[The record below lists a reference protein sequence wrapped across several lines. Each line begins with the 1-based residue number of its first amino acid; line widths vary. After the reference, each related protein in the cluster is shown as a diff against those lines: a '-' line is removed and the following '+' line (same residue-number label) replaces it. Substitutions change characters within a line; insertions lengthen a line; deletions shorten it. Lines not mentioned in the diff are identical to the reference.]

1 MPTAKKKKI
10 RGKKNKKQEKK
21 NETSTLTIQQ
31 YSGLAGY
38 ESTYPPPWKVVDMIR
53 NGNIVPDIY
62 KVLKYADK
70 DASAYRQSLL
80 DRGLISAL
88 LGCFSSCDV
97 ILCTNDNMTIYPD
110 EERSVLSPAYWF
122 CVLASILM
130 ELFLPEGNTGESIRL
145 EIASGIG
152 SVVRCISDDVK
163 RQFFLSEKH
172 WFLSAVRMLEVIDRV
187 SCAQEREVIEELIS
201 HQGGMLMTF
210 LIQAFFWRSHR
221 KDIVQKA
228 SSYKMSFSYFDNVE
242 GYAMNILV
250 DIVAALDEGIA
261 GVLYFSDK
269 GGVEVIKQ
277 MATTHIVNQECE
289 DSAQFVFALLD
300 IIKSKEFIKKPPKEK
315 SAYHTLLDAIVV
327 SGCIDDK
334 VIQEVISIAATTTD
348 EELATETINTCFDML
363 CVRTGLELK
372 GSGHQAKEDDLKFAC
387 GINKGLIEMTLK
399 VLARHGG
406 SMNSAQPQSGQLL
419 TSKGISF
426 ALDNLLDSVKT
437 IANHRKSSS
446 AFRYRH
452 DKITESLKV
461 FEPIIPKNENCQNSL
476 RMIKSILAAIEPN
489 CKADDAEKITCLRC
503 DKELFR
509 DDVLCCGKCK
519 KANYVSVCF
528 HLRIVIVILTH

>member
-21 NETSTLTIQQ
+21 NETPTLTIQQ

-38 ESTYPPPWKVVDMIR
+38 ESTYAPPWKVIDMIR

-88 LGCFSSCDV
+88 LGCFSSSDV

-110 EERSVLSPAYWF
+110 EERAALSPAYWF

-152 SVVRCISDDVK
+152 SVVRCMCNDVK

-187 SCAQEREVIEELIS
+187 SCAQEREVIDELLG
-201 HQGGMLMTF
+201 HQDGMLMTF

-228 SSYKMSFSYFDNVE
+228 SSYQMPLTYFDNIE
-242 GYAMNILV
+242 GRALNILF
-250 DIVAALDEGIA
+250 DIVAALDEGSA
-261 GVLYFSDK
+261 GVLYFSER
-269 GGVEVIKQ
+269 GVDLIKQ
-277 MATTHIVNQECE
+277 MATTYIVNQEYE
-289 DSAQFVFALLD
+289 DSADETQFVFSLLD
-300 IIKSKEFIKKPPKEK
+300 IIKSKEFIKKTSKER
-315 SAYHTLLDAIVV
+315 SAHQTLLDSIVV

-334 VIQEVISIAATTTD
+334 VIQEVISIAATTSD
-348 EELATETINTCFDML
+348 EELATEMINTCFDML
-363 CVRTGLELK
+363 CVRTGLELE
-372 GSGHQAKEDDLKFAC
+372 GSGHEAKVDDYKFAC
-387 GINKGLIEMTLK
+387 GINKGLIQMTLK

-406 SMNSAQPQSGQLL
+406 SADSAQPHSNQLL
-419 TSKGISF
+419 TSNGIHF

-437 IANHRKSSS
+437 VANLRKSSS
-446 AFRYRH
+446 ALRYRPT
-452 DKITESLKV
+452 KSLKV
-461 FEPIIPKNENCQNSL
+461 
-476 RMIKSILAAIEPN
+476 
-489 CKADDAEKITCLRC
+489 
-503 DKELFR
+503 
-509 DDVLCCGKCK
+509 
-519 KANYVSVCF
+519 
-528 HLRIVIVILTH
+528 